1 MGIAH
6 EVKKRTRAA
15 IAPFLLLL
23 MTVYFGVSFVN
34 GDRGLLAWIR
44 LNDEIAVARADLGEL
59 RAQRERME
67 HRTGL
72 LRPDNLDLDMLDERA
87 RALLG
92 FAHPDEIVVYTPRQ
106 IN

>member
-1 MGIAH
+1 MGLAH

-15 IAPFLLLL
+15 IAPFLLVL
-23 MTVYFGVSFVN
+23 MVAYFGVSFVQ

-44 LNDEIAVARADLGEL
+44 LNDEIAVANADLGEL
-59 RAQRERME
+59 RAERRRME
-67 HRTGL
+67 HRTQL
-72 LRPDNLDLDMLDERA
+72 LRPDALDLDMLDERA

-92 FAHPDEIVVYTPRQ
+92 FSHKDEIVVYVPS

>member
-1 MGIAH
+1 MGLAH

-15 IAPFLLLL
+15 IAPFLLIL
-23 MTVYFGVSFVN
+23 MVAYFGLSFVQ

-44 LNDEIAVARADLGEL
+44 LSDEIALVQADLGDL
-59 RAQRERME
+59 MAHRTQME
-67 HRTGL
+67 HRVQL
-72 LRPDNLDLDMLDERA
+72 LRPNGLDLDMLDERA

-92 FAHPDEIVVYTPRQ
+92 FVHKDEIVIYIPS

>member
-1 MGIAH
+1 MGLAH
-6 EVKKRTRAA
+6 KVRKRTRAA

-23 MTVYFGVSFVN
+23 MVVYFGVSFVN

-44 LNDEIAVARADLGEL
+44 LNDEIAVAQADLAEL
-59 RAQRERME
+59 QAERELME

-87 RALLG
+87 RVLLG
-92 FAHPDEIVVYTPRQ
+92 YAHPDEVVIYVP
-106 IN
+106 NGD

>member
-1 MGIAH
+1 MGLAH

-15 IAPFLLLL
+15 IAPFLLIL
-23 MTVYFGVSFVN
+23 MVAYFGISFVQ

-44 LNDEIAVARADLGEL
+44 LSDDIALVQADLADLMVL
-59 RAQRERME
+59 RAQME
-67 HRTGL
+67 QRIQL
-72 LRPDNLDLDMLDERA
+72 LRPNGLNIDMLDERA

-92 FAHPDEIVVYTPRQ
+92 FAHKDEIVIYTPE

>member
-1 MGIAH
+1 MGLAH

-15 IAPFLLLL
+15 IAPFLLIL
-23 MTVYFGVSFVN
+23 MVGYFGLSFVQ

-44 LNDEIAVARADLGEL
+44 LSDEIALVQADLANL
-59 RAQRERME
+59 MVHRTRME
-67 HRTGL
+67 RRIQL
-72 LRPDNLDLDMLDERA
+72 LRPNGLDLDMLDERA

-92 FAHPDEIVVYTPRQ
+92 FAHNDEVVIYTSK

>member
-1 MGIAH
+1 MGMAH

-23 MTVYFGVSFVN
+23 MVVYFGVSFVN
-34 GDRGLLAWIR
+34 GERGLLAWIR
-44 LNDEIAVARADLGEL
+44 LNDEIAMALADLGEL
-59 RAQRERME
+59 EDRRMQLE

-87 RALLG
+87 RVLLG
-92 FAHPDEIVVYTPRQ
+92 FAHRDDVVIYTKPG

>member
-1 MGIAH
+1 MGLAH

-15 IAPFLLLL
+15 IAPFLLIL
-23 MTVYFGVSFVN
+23 MVGYFGLSFVQ

-44 LNDEIAVARADLGEL
+44 LSDEIALVQADLADL
-59 RAQRERME
+59 MVHRTRME
-67 HRTGL
+67 HRIQL
-72 LRPDNLDLDMLDERA
+72 LRANGLDLDMLDERA

-92 FAHPDEIVVYTPRQ
+92 FAHKDEIVIYTPS

>member
-1 MGIAH
+1 MGLAH

-15 IAPFLLLL
+15 IAPFLLIL
-23 MTVYFGVSFVN
+23 MVAYFGMSFVQ

-44 LNDEIAVARADLGEL
+44 LSDEIALDQADLADL
-59 RAQRERME
+59 MVHRTRME
-67 HRTGL
+67 HRIQL
-72 LRPDNLDLDMLDERA
+72 LRPNGLDLDMLDERA

-92 FAHPDEIVVYTPRQ
+92 FAHKDEIVIYTSL